1 EERDMEVVRL
11 PFQEAVRRVA
21 GPPGDAKTLVALGLY
36 GLMRAGSWAPD
47 QADRPPP
54 DAPAR
59 RAANRASPGG
69 PPLAHLRGARR
80 WAGARERRR
89 AWTLASRGSSR
100 PTSTGS
106 R

>member
-1 EERDMEVVRL
+1 MGTATAGKNSQTAWHNWAGNVSARPTRVVNPASVGEL
-11 PFQEAVRRVA
+11 QEAVRRAA

-59 RAANRASPGG
+59 RAAK
-69 PPLAHLRGARR
+69 
-80 WAGARERRR
+80 
-89 AWTLASRGSSR
+89 R
-100 PTSTGS
+100 P
-106 R
+106 